1 MKPIKILY
9 WVVTSVFALMMIYS
23 GVLYLTSPEM
33 EQAFTQMGFPSFLRV
48 ELGVAKIVGSIVLL
62 APVPA
67 RLREWAYA
75 GVPINLVSAL
85 IAHISLGHPAS
96 VAVMPGVFFVALIIS
111 YITYNRLKQPDFSAQ
126 PA

>member
-75 GVPINLVSAL
+75 GFTINLVSAL

-96 VAVMPGVFFVALIIS
+96 VAFFVALIIS